1 MVLLQRNFTLMFFQW
16 FSILGEKDFSSPGSF
31 TFSCMNPVCS
41 VSRSPDC
48 TQCSYVFRSK
58 TRMLG
63 GNLSLLAK
71 PASSFRVTM
80 YFTNLS
86 VIIFELDSYEKK
98 KSLWLWN
105 PSPPA
110 NICSYFSWRKTEG
123 EGNICFQLQ
132 LNLHWKFPTSV
143 VLWSLNARVP
153 FIMVTQVILVSPEH
167 SPSDPGLKET
177 ILLKSCFKLEGR
189 PSMFRE
195 NAYEEEKRFWPV

>member
-1 MVLLQRNFTLMFFQW
+1 MVLYF
-16 FSILGEKDFSSPGSF
+16 GSKKTSVARQLHF
-31 TFSCMNPVCS
+31 LLHEPAVCS

-48 TQCSYVFRSK
+48 TQCSYVFRNK

-63 GNLSLLAK
+63 GNWSLLAK

-98 KSLWLWN
+98 FLWLWN
-105 PSPPA
+105 PSLPS

-123 EGNICFQLQ
+123 EGNKCFQLQ
-132 LNLHWKFPTSV
+132 LNLHWKFPISV
-143 VLWSLNARVP
+143 VLWSLNAHVS

-167 SPSDPGLKET
+167 SPSDQGLKGM
-177 ILLKSCFKLEGR
+177 IPLKSCFKLESK
-189 PSMFRE
+189 PSTHRE
-195 NAYEEEKRFWPV
+195 NAYEEEKPFWPV

>member
-1 MVLLQRNFTLMFFQW
+1 MNLQFAL
-16 FSILGEKDFSSPGSF
+16 SPEPL
-31 TFSCMNPVCS
+31 TV
-41 VSRSPDC
+41 
-48 TQCSYVFRSK
+48 TQCSYVIRNK

-86 VIIFELDSYEKK
+86 VIMFELDSYGKKK

-105 PSPPA
+105 PSAPS

-123 EGNICFQLQ
+123 EGNKCFQLQ
-132 LNLHWKFPTSV
+132 LNLPWKFPISV
-143 VLWSLNARVP
+143 VLWSLNACVP

-177 ILLKSCFKLEGR
+177 ILL
-189 PSMFRE
+189 
-195 NAYEEEKRFWPV
+195 